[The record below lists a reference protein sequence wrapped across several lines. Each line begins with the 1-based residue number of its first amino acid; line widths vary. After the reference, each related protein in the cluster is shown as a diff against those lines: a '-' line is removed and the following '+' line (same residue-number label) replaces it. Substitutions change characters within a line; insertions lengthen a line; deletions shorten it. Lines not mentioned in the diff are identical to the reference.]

1 MGQPHRNK
9 AIRLRLTNSILKDI
23 SNNIKRSKR
32 RAKKYR
38 NK

>member
-1 MGQPHRNK
+1 MGQPPRNK
-9 AIRLRLTNSILKDI
+9 AIRSRLTDSILKDI
-23 SNNIKRSKR
+23 SNNIKRSKH